1 MENHLKRYRVII
13 SQTATRML
21 VSHATFLANVSKE
34 AANRLVA
41 DFRKSAESLEQMP
54 HRCPWLIADYIP
66 QNKYRYLIFQKR
78 YLMIFQVKDETVF
91 VDYVVDTRQDY
102 GWLIR

>member
-1 MENHLKRYRVII
+1 MENQKHYEVII
-13 SQTATRML
+13 SQRATRML
-21 VSHATFLANVSKE
+21 VSHVSFLANVSRE
-34 AANRLVA
+34 AATRLVT
-41 DFRKSAESLEQMP
+41 DFREKAKSLEQMP
-54 HRCPWLIADYIP
+54 NRCPWLIAEFIP

-78 YLMIFQVKDETVF
+78 YLMIFQVKDNTVY